1 MSLFQQ
7 YTNGVQPVTDVSKA
21 GANIGQMYQ
30 QGIASMGS
38 GLAEGIKQYY
48 TNKAENEQITQEG
61 DQYAQQLSAVAK
73 MHQDNPEMGEMND
86 YFKEQL
92 DNMSG
97 FHGMSLAQKRGA
109 VNSAKTALNSVAP
122 MVQMQMAKNQMR
134 LMQTMGDATASGNN
148 TVSGPSV
155 TQTYGLNN
163 FDPSKSVQENINDF
177 HATLDNANSIAQS
190 RGQGIKYNEGDR
202 KSILDGWI
210 RNQVR
215 LLNQSKLPDAQKARL
230 TDALSEAQKENSGD
244 GNYSDEVDSW
254 LKKNNTANVNLQ
266 NWLLPRNNT
275 TNENTPAQGWQDIL
289 QNYAG
294 KAKQEQGAKGDTGE
308 EGASTESGSDAALAS
323 NPYLQKSQYEPSF
336 EFKSAELQKDLAS
349 FKDEITSYLEKS
361 AKEDKDFYEKTA
373 KSGSDANLQK
383 NQDKPSSQNYGLGS
397 ELNPYFPKT
406 GFKKKLGDAVNKAFT
421 EVGLA
426 HPLDDIVNALAPNP
440 NKRPEYLPT
449 LVGPV
454 RNNPMYLGGSG
465 AYNIPGSNIQQI
477 INNAPNGPTSP
488 QKVNQPT
495 KNENELYSQKE
506 AGIESQGNYEVGQ
519 IQEQLPKS
527 LAEQKVEAQNWY
539 KQHFGYVPS
548 GFEGMW
554 QQMHPEGQLRTM
566 QVGGN
571 TYFFDGKDWKIAPR
585 PDFEQQRDM
594 LNRQMVQTDANGRQL
609 PMQLAD
615 SGLAV
620 HGTITAKDADS
631 VKNKLSDNASA
642 IEKLDELNKMID
654 VNGKSFDFKERGK
667 AMEYVE
673 NLKAVVRNALFPSGR
688 VAEWEQE
695 ILKNIVP
702 DPTGVLTLDST
713 TREKLKTLR
722 QFIIEDTKKTA
733 KNNNLKFYDNSGS
746 NSPEAQLSQDR
757 KNRRL
762 NP

>member
-7 YTNGVQPVTDVSKA
+7 YTNGVQPVTGVSEA
-21 GANIGQMYQ
+21 GANIGKMYQ

-177 HATLDNANSIAQS
+177 HATLDNVNSIAQS
-190 RGQGIKYNEGDR
+190 KGQGIKYNEGDR

-230 TDALSEAQKENSGD
+230 TDALSEAQKENSGE

-275 TNENTPAQGWQDIL
+275 TNENTSAQGWQDIL

-323 NPYLQKSQYEPSF
+323 NPYLQKSQY
-336 EFKSAELQKDLAS
+336 
-349 FKDEITSYLEKS
+349 
-361 AKEDKDFYEKTA
+361 
-373 KSGSDANLQK
+373 
-383 NQDKPSSQNYGLGS
+383 KPSSQNYSFGRDFLDTVDRTFIKPS
-397 ELNPYFPKT
+397 TP
-406 GFKKKLGDAVNKAFT
+406 DANT
-421 EVGLA
+421 STTPSYLA
-426 HPLDDIVNALAPNP
+426 
-440 NKRPEYLPT
+440 
-449 LVGPV
+449 
-454 RNNPMYLGGSG
+454 MYGTQ
-465 AYNIPGSNIQQI
+465 NFNGSNINPTQ
-477 INNAPNGPTSP
+477 INNAQNGPTSP
-488 QKVNQPT
+488 RKVGALNQPTNQQPT

-609 PMQLAD
+609 PMQLGD

-673 NLKAVVRNALFPSGR
+673 NLKAVVRNSLFPSGR

-713 TREKLKTLR
+713 TREKLKILR

-746 NSPEAQLSQDR
+746 NSTEAQLSQDR

-762 NP
+762 NY

>member
-1 MSLFQQ
+1 
-7 YTNGVQPVTDVSKA
+7 
-21 GANIGQMYQ
+21 MY
-30 QGIASMGS
+30 G
-38 GLAEGIKQYY
+38 
-48 TNKAENEQITQEG
+48 TQ
-61 DQYAQQLSAVAK
+61 
-73 MHQDNPEMGEMND
+73 
-86 YFKEQL
+86 
-92 DNMSG
+92 
-97 FHGMSLAQKRGA
+97 
-109 VNSAKTALNSVAP
+109 
-122 MVQMQMAKNQMR
+122 
-134 LMQTMGDATASGNN
+134 
-148 TVSGPSV
+148 
-155 TQTYGLNN
+155 N
-163 FDPSKSVQENINDF
+163 FN
-177 HATLDNANSIAQS
+177 
-190 RGQGIKYNEGDR
+190 
-202 KSILDGWI
+202 
-210 RNQVR
+210 
-215 LLNQSKLPDAQKARL
+215 
-230 TDALSEAQKENSGD
+230 
-244 GNYSDEVDSW
+244 
-254 LKKNNTANVNLQ
+254 
-266 NWLLPRNNT
+266 
-275 TNENTPAQGWQDIL
+275 
-289 QNYAG
+289 
-294 KAKQEQGAKGDTGE
+294 
-308 EGASTESGSDAALAS
+308 
-323 NPYLQKSQYEPSF
+323 
-336 EFKSAELQKDLAS
+336 
-349 FKDEITSYLEKS
+349 
-361 AKEDKDFYEKTA
+361 
-373 KSGSDANLQK
+373 
-383 NQDKPSSQNYGLGS
+383 
-397 ELNPYFPKT
+397 
-406 GFKKKLGDAVNKAFT
+406 
-421 EVGLA
+421 
-426 HPLDDIVNALAPNP
+426 
-440 NKRPEYLPT
+440 
-449 LVGPV
+449 
-454 RNNPMYLGGSG
+454 
-465 AYNIPGSNIQQI
+465 GSNINPTQ
-477 INNAPNGPTSP
+477 INNAQNGPTSP
-488 QKVNQPT
+488 RKVGVLNQPTNQQPT

-609 PMQLAD
+609 PMQLGD

-673 NLKAVVRNALFPSGR
+673 NLKAVVRNSLFPSGR

-713 TREKLKTLR
+713 TREKLKILR

-746 NSPEAQLSQDR
+746 NSTEAQLSQDR

-762 NP
+762 NY